1 MIELEIFPT
10 KNVDN
15 IFKLIRENPLLN
27 EYAPNLPTYFVNGK
41 NITDKLIWV
50 DALQGNTKRD
60 VSFQTLISNYLPKR
74 IGIDAYEI
82 EEFCDAYDIL
92 SEFNIDILTIEK
104 FKKVNYYFKIN
115 IPLLGSRES
124 SISITIAIVIAQLTE
139 GLISV
144 SNGDI
149 PNINGKLLY
158 TSVDFQKICL
168 ENEYLKIVQ

>member
-41 NITDKLIWV
+41 HITDKLVWIENF
-50 DALQGNTKRD
+50 DSNGRYK

-92 SEFNIDILTIEK
+92 EEFKVNTLIIEK
-104 FKKVNYYFKIN
+104 FKSVNYYYSIN

-124 SISITIAIVIAQLTE
+124 SISITIAIIIAQLTE

-149 PNINGKLLY
+149 PNINGNILY
-158 TSVDFQKICL
+158 TSVDFQKLCL
-168 ENEYLKIVQ
+168 ENKYLKIIE